1 MRLLFFLFLL
11 PGFLFS
17 QNQFRLARNTNHT
30 EIPFELVNNLI
41 ILKAK
46 INGVQLNLIFDTGVK
61 QTILINLKSLDS
73 VHLQGLSHKKF
84 TGIGKDNTRINGL
97 SSTHNQLDLEGKII
111 NSKALIYIITG
122 AEFHFSET
130 IGINI
135 NGLIG
140 GELIQNF
147 LVKIDYKRK
156 KLIFYKPG
164 AFNYK
169 KLKRYHKYKIQIID
183 GKPYLNARVKILK
196 HTQAIQPL
204 KFLIDSGNSDA
215 LWIFDRKKI
224 KLPETQKTVE
234 DYFGLGFSGDI
245 TGVRTKIF
253 KFSLDDKYRF
263 KSVYIGLPDRIF
275 FSHIVAKNPFDGL
288 LGNEILRRFFVWLD
302 YKNGYLY
309 LKKYHKNYRQPFLF
323 NDTGIYL
330 AYQGKIPILV
340 KQLTT
345 QFDNRQDGEAQKVF
359 KEETYIYKYKLVN
372 KIVINYI
379 RKNSPAD
386 KAGLMPGDVLLKINE
401 RDVYQYRLDKLEEKF
416 FYHNKTYLNILIQ
429 RKGLTLLFKVYN
441 TNQL

>member
-1 MRLLFFLFLL
+1 MRLLIFLFLF
-11 PGFLFS
+11 PGILFS
-17 QNQFRLARNTNHT
+17 QSQFKLAHPATQT

-73 VHLQGLSHKKF
+73 VKLQGLSHKKF
-84 TGIGKDNTRINGL
+84 TGIGKENTSIDGL
-97 SSTHNQLDLEGKII
+97 SSTNNRFNLEDKIM

-140 GELIQNF
+140 GELIRNF

-156 KLIFYKPG
+156 KMIFYKPET
-164 AFNYK
+164 FNYK

-183 GKPYLNARVKILK
+183 GKPYLNARVKVLK
-196 HTQAIQPL
+196 HSRTQPL
-204 KFLIDSGNSDA
+204 KLLLDSGNSDA
-215 LWIFDRKKI
+215 LWIFDHKKI
-224 KLPETQKTVE
+224 KLPNTQKTIE

-245 TGVRTKIF
+245 TGVRAKIF

-263 KSVYIGLPDRIF
+263 KSVYIGLPDPIF
-275 FSHIVAKNPFDGL
+275 FSHIVAQNPFDGL
-288 LGNEILRRFFVWLD
+288 VGNEILKRFFVWLD

-330 AYQGKIPILV
+330 AYQGKIPVLV

-345 QFDNRQDGEAQKVF
+345 QFDNRLEGEAINVF
-359 KEETYIYKYKLVN
+359 KEETYVYKYELVN
-372 KIVINYI
+372 RIVINYI

-386 KAGLMPGDVLLKINE
+386 KAGLIPGDVLLKINDK
-401 RDVYQYRLDKLEEKF
+401 DVYQYRLDKLEEKF
-416 FYHNKTYLNILIQ
+416 FYHNKTYLNLLIQ
-429 RKGLTLLFKVYN
+429 RKGLTLSFKVYN